1 MSGSKS
7 GRWLK
12 RGVWAALAA
21 VLAVGCN
28 PLTTIGFLLHRD
40 DPLPAPY
47 PLRPKEGEKSKKDEE
62 VKVLVLC
69 GHSPGV
75 AFEFAGADRELAAM
89 LAKRV
94 PELAKENKDKVAV
107 VPPAEFDKF
116 KAKNPNWRSLDAGKL
131 GKALGADYVMDVTV
145 GNVNLYQPQ
154 SGKRVYEGR
163 AEVEVDVYDVTAAPA
178 DGPMHKY
185 THPFVFPKTGMM
197 VVEDV
202 PVSRFKQMFLER
214 LALELAR
221 KHIDYKAGVGIAAE
235 Q

>member
-1 MSGSKS
+1 MSRTVAR
-7 GRWLK
+7 RWAK

-28 PLTTIGFLLHRD
+28 PLTTIGFLLHRN

-47 PLRPKEGEKSKKDEE
+47 PLRPKEGELADKERE

-75 AFEFAGADRELAAM
+75 SFEFAGADRELAAM
-89 LAKRV
+89 LAKRL
-94 PELAKENKDKVAV
+94 PELAKESKDKVAV
-107 VPPAEFDKF
+107 IPAADVNKF
-116 KAKNPNWRSLDAGKL
+116 KAKNPTWQSMDAAKL
-131 GKALGADYVMDVTV
+131 GKYLGADFVMDVTV
-145 GNVNLYQPQ
+145 GNVNIYQPG

-163 AEVEVDVYDVTAAPA
+163 AEVEVDVYDVTAPPA
-178 DGPMHKY
+178 DGPKHKY
-185 THPFVFPKTGMM
+185 THPFVYPKTGMKA
-197 VVEDV
+197 VDDV
-202 PVSRFKQMFLER
+202 PLSRFKQEFLER